1 VILGVYGL
9 CGVFL
14 LCTRVFTEVEGKFLF
29 VGVAMEVE
37 NMVEN
42 KYVINVTC
50 CIVLM

>member
-1 VILGVYGL
+1 MLGEYSLGE
-9 CGVFL
+9 VFL
-14 LCTRVFTEVEGKFLF
+14 LCTRVFTGVEGKFLF
-29 VGVAMEVE
+29 VEVAVEVE

>member
-1 VILGVYGL
+1 
-9 CGVFL
+9 L
-14 LCTRVFTEVEGKFLF
+14 LCTRVFTGVEEFTGVEGKFLF

>member
-1 VILGVYGL
+1 VILSVYGL

-14 LCTRVFTEVEGKFLF
+14 LCTRVFTGVGEKSLFVEVAVEVEK
-29 VGVAMEVE
+29 
-37 NMVEN
+37 MVEN